1 MAGLPDISI
10 VGAGKVGTA
19 VGVLAA
25 RAGLKVVAVASRSGL
40 HASAAAELIGGNV
53 RVCTSAEAAASGG
66 LVLLTV
72 SDEAIEGLCDALAG
86 EGAFAEGTIVA
97 HCCGALGSD
106 VLRSARQHCRCEI
119 GSMHPLQTFPTVA
132 AAVRGFE
139 GTYCFCEG
147 DGAAVA
153 ALEQLAA
160 AIGGRG
166 VRIQSAGK
174 ALYHAAAAMACNYMA
189 ALADAGLTLCE
200 QAGVD
205 RPTALAALAP
215 LMHNTVR
222 NIASAGPAGALT
234 GPIAR
239 GETETVRRHVE
250 ALRACPEELR
260 QLYIAAGQW
269 TVTLARRKGAIDDA
283 KADALRRILN
293 LQ

>member
-25 RAGLKVVAVASRSGL
+25 RAGLKVAAVASRSSS
-40 HASAAAELIGGNV
+40 HASAAADMIGRDV
-53 RVCTSAEAAASGG
+53 RVCTPAEAAASGG

-72 SDEAIEGLCDALAG
+72 SDEAIENLCDLLAG
-86 EGAFAEGTIVA
+86 AGAFAEGAIVA

-106 VLRSARQHCRCEI
+106 ILRSAKQDCHCEI

-132 AAVRGFE
+132 AAVSGFD

-147 DGAAVA
+147 DAAAVA
-153 ALEQLAA
+153 ALEQLAG
-160 AIGGRG
+160 AIGGRP
-166 VRIQSAGK
+166 VRIHSAGK
-174 ALYHAAAAMACNYMA
+174 ALYHAAAVTVCNYLA

-200 QAGVD
+200 RAGVE

-215 LMHNTVR
+215 LMLNTVR
-222 NIASAGPAGALT
+222 NVTSAGPAEALT

-239 GETETVRRHVE
+239 GEAETVHRHVE
-250 ALRACPEELR
+250 ALRVCPKEL
-260 QLYIAAGQW
+260 QELYRAAGQW
-269 TVTLARRKGAIDDA
+269 TVALARRKGTIDDA

-293 LQ
+293 LH